1 MKKFLRGV
9 LSWTIE
15 VIMLPISLIFLLF
28 VCPIIGVYYRING
41 MVDSFKEYWV
51 TVKDVLSDQVKLKN
65 MMIKYGFRE
74 GNKE

>member
-28 VCPIIGVYYRING
+28 VCPITGVYYRING